1 MENLFRH
8 LRLPCGFLKM
18 LAMSAIVTC
27 ASLISGD
34 GFWWAMGVGAASLA
48 LMQVGYFG
56 AVIALSVAEKSRRR

>member
-1 MENLFRH
+1 
-8 LRLPCGFLKM
+8 M